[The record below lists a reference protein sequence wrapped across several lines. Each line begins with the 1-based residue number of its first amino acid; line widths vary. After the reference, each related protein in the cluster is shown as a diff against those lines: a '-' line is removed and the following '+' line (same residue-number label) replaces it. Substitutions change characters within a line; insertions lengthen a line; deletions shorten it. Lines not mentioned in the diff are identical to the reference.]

1 MIIPT
6 HLQIETINGICTAKC
21 TMCTIDSWKRKPNI
35 MNLDKYTDILRRFL
49 PYQKNLQYLSLFGF
63 GEPLLDPSIVI
74 KVEVA
79 KSMGFRSVGFASN
92 CTELN
97 LDITDN
103 LLLAGL
109 DTLIPSIDGVNK
121 ETHESI
127 RIGVNFNQVVGNVIL
142 FIARRNLIGH
152 TKVVVRFTKQ
162 KDNEGEWEEFK
173 ELWESRLDPY
183 YGDMVIC
190 HDVIDVGGQ
199 VPGYEDKRVSD
210 GGNVPCVCPEIYN
223 RMSVHSDGNVALCC
237 AEANGIFDLGS
248 VLETDPIELFNGEVF
263 KRYRKLMEEGRI
275 GELELCNTCNIP
287 RSMRLKDRT

>member
-21 TMCTIDSWKRKPNI
+21 TMCTIDSWKRKPNV
-35 MNLDKYTDILRRFL
+35 MNLSVYTDILKRYL
-49 PYQKNLQYLSLFGF
+49 PYQKNLKCLSLFGF
-63 GEPLLDPSIVI
+63 GEPLLDPSIVT

-92 CTELN
+92 CTEL
-97 LDITDN
+97 DYATSGD

-121 ETHESI
+121 DTHEAI
-127 RIGVNFNQVVGNVIL
+127 RIGVNFNQVVNNVL
-142 FIARRNLIGH
+142 MFLARREMIGH

-162 KDNEGEWEEFK
+162 KANETEWPEFK
-173 ELWESRLDPY
+173 ELWESRLDKY

-199 VPGYEDKRVSD
+199 VPEYEDKKVSAES
-210 GGNVPCVCPEIYN
+210 NVPCVCPEIYN
-223 RMSVHSDGNVALCC
+223 RMSVHSDGKVALCC
-237 AEANGIFDLGS
+237 AEANGIFELGN
-248 VLETDPIELFNGEVF
+248 VLEADPIELFNGEVF
-263 KRYRKLMEEGRI
+263 RRHRRLMEEGRI
-275 GELELCNTCNIP
+275 EELELCNTCTIP
-287 RSMRLKDRT
+287 KIKKEA